1 MTTVCPKARNG
12 LPRRTI
18 GGDRYTSYLRLEMN
32 IGEEE
37 EVRLKFEAGAEQRR
51 VLMRGWHK

>member
-1 MTTVCPKARNG
+1 MVSLAGPS
-12 LPRRTI
+12 